1 MDETIDAEIRRGRR
15 SCHIE
20 QFAAF
25 APAERIV
32 SLGGPKDRFFE
43 VGLHLL
49 PDEDPGLIRRLS

>member
-1 MDETIDAEIRRGRR
+1 MDENIDAESDEGDDLA
-15 SCHIE
+15 HIE

-32 SLGGPKDRFFE
+32 GLGGPKDRFFE

-49 PDEDPGLIRRLS
+49 PTKIRA

>member
-1 MDETIDAEIRRGRR
+1 MDEPLTRR
-15 SCHIE
+15 SDEGDDLAHIE